1 MAVASEQVS
10 TNGHAH
16 PTVLNDALVLYMRE
30 IAPEDRKRVQAEL
43 SRFLRWVGGGRKAGT
58 LAAPEIGEY
67 SDLVSAR
74 GTAPDAVT
82 RLEVVKKF
90 LGYLKKQGLVEVSL
104 AQHLRL
110 RKGRTATGRRNQS
123 TVERTVVRLTKAGHT
138 ELLSRLAGY
147 RDERRQLADDI
158 HRAAADK
165 DVRENAPLEAAR
177 EAQGLLQSKIT
188 EIEATLKA
196 AVVIE
201 EHGSDQ
207 IGSRIRLGS
216 TIVLQEQ
223 ETGRTTTCQIVAPSE
238 ASPLQSKISSASP
251 VGAAVLGRGPG
262 DAVKV
267 RTPRG
272 VQVYTIVKTV

>member
-1 MAVASEQVS
+1 MAVGSEQIA
-10 TNGHAH
+10 TNGHAG
-16 PTVLNDALVLYMRE
+16 PPALNDAMVLYMRE
-30 IAPEDRKRVQAEL
+30 IAPEDRKHVQSEL
-43 SRFLRWVGGGRKAGT
+43 SRFLRWVGGDRKVAT

-90 LGYLKKQGLVEVSL
+90 LGYLKKQGMVDVSL

-110 RKGRTATGRRNQS
+110 RKGRSATGRKNQS
-123 TVERTVVRLTKAGHT
+123 TVERTEVRLTKAGHS
-138 ELLSRLAGY
+138 ELLTRLAGY
-147 RDERRQLADDI
+147 RDERRQLAEDI

-188 EIEATLKA
+188 EIEATLQA
-196 AVVIE
+196 AVVIDE
-201 EHGSDQ
+201 SVNLSGT
-207 IGSRIRLGS
+207 RIRLGS
-216 TIVLQEQ
+216 MVVLQEQ
-223 ETGRTTTCQIVAPSE
+223 GTGRTTTCQIVAPNESN
-238 ASPLQSKISSASP
+238 PLQSKISSASP
-251 VGAAVLGRGPG
+251 VGAAVLGRAPG
-262 DAVKV
+262 DEVKV

-272 VQVYTIVKTV
+272 VQTYTIVKTV